1 MDMQKSH
8 SRFSSAYLFSQPP
21 PTYLASPP
29 PPTYLASP
37 PPPAYLASPPPPA
50 YLISPPPSAYLVAS
64 SSVHGVSP
72 TQPPTYLGEHPV
84 ALSMY
89 PATDRVLLEHA
100 RLKLS
105 HSHETERRAAEYTA
119 QLERRVGELDIDLG
133 RARDEASQLRE
144 ELRRA
149 KAAASEEVRCSAA
162 ATRSVKDLQAE
173 VETLRRR
180 CDQYQ
185 AKLVD
190 VESDR
195 DQAVATVQ
203 ALRSAALW
211 TPSGLQSGAT
221 VALLTGQLLSARQ
234 QQEEHKARALS
245 ADRRAMSEQKRANA
259 LASKVA
265 SLDGKVTSL
274 ERERAQSPEWASPPP
289 LSQPHSPSQPLSASL
304 SDVRGRGYATESDP
318 FASPQPPERA
328 PAPSSS
334 SGGAG
339 VPPTRASASS
349 SRFGAAVSPALGGTR
364 STERST
370 LPPSRMD
377 AVASASGGGAR
388 TTPPQR

>member
-1 MDMQKSH
+1 MQDMKSRI
-8 SRFSSAYLFSQPP
+8 SPAYLF
-21 PTYLASPP
+21 SPP

-37 PPPAYLASPPPPA
+37 PPPTYLASPPPPA

-64 SSVHGVSP
+64 SSAHGVSP

-105 HSHETERRAAEYTA
+105 HSHENERRAAEYTA

-149 KAAASEEVRCSAA
+149 KAAASEEARCSAA
-162 ATRSVKDLQAE
+162 ATRSVKDMQAE

-234 QQEEHKARALS
+234 QQEEHRARALT
-245 ADRRAMSEQKRANA
+245 ADRRALSEQKRANA

-274 ERERAQSPEWASPPP
+274 ERESAQSPEWASPPP
-289 LSQPHSPSQPLSASL
+289 LSASPPA
-304 SDVRGRGYATESDP
+304 VRSRGYAPTAEGDP

-334 SGGAG
+334 SSGAG
-339 VPPTRASASS
+339 AGASFATRASASS
-349 SRFGAAVSPALGGTR
+349 SRFGAGVSPALGGT
-364 STERST
+364 RST

-388 TTPPQR
+388 TTTPQR

>member
-1 MDMQKSH
+1 MDIDMQKPP

-162 ATRSVKDLQAE
+162 ATRSVKDMQAE

-289 LSQPHSPSQPLSASL
+289 LSQPLSASP
-304 SDVRGRGYATESDP
+304 SDIRVATESDP

-334 SGGAG
+334 SGAAG
-339 VPPTRASASS
+339 VGASFARASASS
-349 SRFGAAVSPALGGTR
+349 SRFGAALSPALGGT
-364 STERST
+364 RST

-388 TTPPQR
+388 TTTPQR

>member
-1 MDMQKSH
+1 
-8 SRFSSAYLFSQPP
+8 
-21 PTYLASPP
+21 
-29 PPTYLASP
+29 
-37 PPPAYLASPPPPA
+37 
-50 YLISPPPSAYLVAS
+50 
-64 SSVHGVSP
+64 
-72 TQPPTYLGEHPV
+72 
-84 ALSMY
+84 MY

-162 ATRSVKDLQAE
+162 ATRSVKDMQAE

-289 LSQPHSPSQPLSASL
+289 LSHPHSPSQPLSASL
-304 SDVRGRGYATESDP
+304 SDVRGRYATESDP

-339 VPPTRASASS
+339 VPSTRASASS

>member
-1 MDMQKSH
+1 
-8 SRFSSAYLFSQPP
+8 
-21 PTYLASPP
+21 
-29 PPTYLASP
+29 
-37 PPPAYLASPPPPA
+37 
-50 YLISPPPSAYLVAS
+50 
-64 SSVHGVSP
+64 
-72 TQPPTYLGEHPV
+72 
-84 ALSMY
+84 MY

-234 QQEEHKARALS
+234 QQEEHKARALLRAAKSYQARKWHRMALPYLQLAASVS
-245 ADRRAMSEQKRANA
+245 AAVAGKALELADAATTTTDAIRAWFG
-259 LASKVA
+259 
-265 SLDGKVTSL
+265 DGKTFAGGGVWKVTANSV
-274 ERERAQSPEWASPPP
+274 ESPK
-289 LSQPHSPSQPLSASL
+289 L
-304 SDVRGRGYATESDP
+304 T
-318 FASPQPPERA
+318 
-328 PAPSSS
+328 
-334 SGGAG
+334 GGSVGFRSEKTTKGKTRIAIE
-339 VPPTRASASS
+339 TRASDAPSKSS
-349 SRFGAAVSPALGGTR
+349 IVFGMKPDKNGDSYYVVELRHYRGGSQLRLLHNPQSGAIVEIANHPLTLSRAERADWVELWVELAGDRVRVGVGDWESLEANAVTADLDGCIGLFISGDSPFLAPIAFRNLR
-364 STERST
+364 VEP
-370 LPPSRMD
+370 L
-377 AVASASGGGAR
+377 
-388 TTPPQR
+388 